1 VRGLADKVA
10 VVAGGARGLGAATA
24 ERLAAEGARVV
35 VGDIEADG
43 AKATAARIEAA
54 GGAALAVP
62 FDIVDETSVRAL
74 IAAAV
79 DGFGGVDLLHNVAAD
94 LSDRTLR
101 RDTDAVDIDV
111 AVWDRTMTVNLR
123 GFLLTVKAAV
133 PEMLRRGG
141 GAIVNTSSA
150 ASFMGEAQRPA
161 YAVAKAGVNALTRHV
176 ASRWGKENIRCN
188 AVAPGVILTEALKSG
203 PQSSELQRRILK
215 AVRVPRLGEPDDI
228 ASMVAFLLSDEA
240 AYINGQVLS
249 VDGGITMR

>member
-1 VRGLADKVA
+1 LADKVA

-54 GGAALAVP
+54 GGTALAVA
-62 FDIVDETSVRAL
+62 FDIVDEASVRAL

-123 GFLLTVKAAV
+123 GFLLTIKAAV

-176 ASRWGKENIRCN
+176 AGRWGKENIRCN
-188 AVAPGVILTEALKSG
+188 TVAPGVILTEALRSG
-203 PQSSELQRRILK
+203 PDSSELQRRILK

-228 ASMVAFLLSDEA
+228 ASMVAYLLSDEA
-240 AYINGQVLS
+240 GYINGQVLS